1 MTGRNDLITEALR
14 QLREMR
20 YTGMADELTEVVS
33 NPENQNLSTYELLS
47 RIVDAEYRRRND
59 TRIKRLTKLAGFTD
73 PGASLDQLNYK
84 PERKLNKNLIDQLRT
99 NDYIPN
105 HRNVII
111 EGPTGA
117 GKSFMAQALGYHAC
131 NNGYHVKYLGMFDL
145 SEDFAT
151 HNTPEGIMA
160 TLRRLS
166 KPDVLIIDDFMM
178 NNVFNYTQEYLLKL
192 IDLRYGKGSIIISS
206 QLMDVEWKHK
216 ITDPAIGEAILDRLV
231 HNAFRITIEGSSM
244 RENKE

>member
-1 MTGRNDLITEALR
+1 MTDRNDLITEALR

-59 TRIKRLTKLAGFTD
+59 TRIKRLTKSAGFSN

-84 PERKLNKNLIDQLRT
+84 PERKINKDLIDQLRT
-99 NDYIPN
+99 NDYILN

-117 GKSFMAQALGYHAC
+117 GKSFIAQALGYHAC
-131 NNGYHVKYLGMFDL
+131 NSGYHVRYFGMFDL

-151 HNTPEGIMA
+151 HNNPEGIRELLNKLA
-160 TLRRLS
+160 
-166 KPDVLIIDDFMM
+166 KPEVLIID
-178 NNVFNYTQEYLLKL
+178 EYLLKL

>member
-1 MTGRNDLITEALR
+1 MTDRNNLIKDTLH

-59 TRIKRLTKLAGFTD
+59 THIKRLTKLAGFTD
-73 PGASLDQLNYK
+73 LGASLDQLNYK
-84 PERKLNKNLIDQLRT
+84 PERKLNKNIIDQLRT
-99 NDYIPN
+99 NDYILN

-117 GKSFMAQALGYHAC
+117 GKSFVAQALGYHAC
-131 NNGYHVKYLGMFDL
+131 HGGYHVKYYGMFDL
-145 SEDFAT
+145 AEDFAT
-151 HNTPEGIMA
+151 QNTPEEIMELLKKLA
-160 TLRRLS
+160 

-192 IDLRYGKGSIIISS
+192 IDLRYKKGSIIISS

-244 RENKE
+244 RETKE

>member
-1 MTGRNDLITEALR
+1 MTDRNNLIKDTLH

-73 PGASLDQLNYK
+73 LGASLDQLNYK
-84 PERKLNKNLIDQLRT
+84 PERKLNKNIIDQLRT
-99 NDYIPN
+99 NDYILN

-117 GKSFMAQALGYHAC
+117 GKSFVAQALGYHAC
-131 NNGYHVKYLGMFDL
+131 HGGYHVKY
-145 SEDFAT
+145 
-151 HNTPEGIMA
+151 
-160 TLRRLS
+160 
-166 KPDVLIIDDFMM
+166 
-178 NNVFNYTQEYLLKL
+178 Y
-192 IDLRYGKGSIIISS
+192 
-206 QLMDVEWKHK
+206 
-216 ITDPAIGEAILDRLV
+216 
-231 HNAFRITIEGSSM
+231 
-244 RENKE
+244 